1 MNIHGC
7 QLHPKVAI
15 YVVKQLKN
23 DSFRQGLYKQM
34 SVVLIRIPCF
44 GIPCL
49 EHIWDGNESTSIETS
64 LSLEGTNRLPEPLA
78 VQDGDQ

>member
-23 DSFRQGLYKQM
+23 DSFKTRDFSPLIER
-34 SVVLIRIPCF
+34 VLAGVTYYFCKY
-44 GIPCL
+44 
-49 EHIWDGNESTSIETS
+49 SIDYNVS
-64 LSLEGTNRLPEPLA
+64 
-78 VQDGDQ
+78 